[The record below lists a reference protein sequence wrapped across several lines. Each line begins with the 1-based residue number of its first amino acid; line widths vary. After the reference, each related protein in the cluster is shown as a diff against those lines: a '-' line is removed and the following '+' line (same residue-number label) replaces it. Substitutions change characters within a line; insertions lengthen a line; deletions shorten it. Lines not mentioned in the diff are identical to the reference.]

1 MGSLNKVGRVARLG
15 KIYRL
20 IKMFKLARLIKTVK
34 IKEKMTDH
42 MSERLKIDA
51 GLQRAFLLLLTF
63 VILQHVTASLW

>member
-1 MGSLNKVGRVARLG
+1 MGRVARLG

-34 IKEKMTDH
+34 LKEKMTEH

-51 GLQRAFLLLLTF
+51 GL
-63 VILQHVTASLW
+63 